1 MKKFLALV
9 LAVLMALSCISFAGA
24 DVADVEPGGDKQ
36 DQNQNQE
43 LPDGSN
49 QTTCVTDPTKAH
61 TPGTWTTVLEP
72 TCTAVGKKTSTCTV
86 CGAKIEDVIPMVEH
100 TPKTATPVDFAAPS
114 CTEAG
119 YKKYDECA
127 VCGLKNYSVTIPA
140 LGHELVRD
148 AAKDVNATC
157 TTAGSVA
164 YKCSRK
170 DCTYTETAT
179 VAALGHFWFKTV
191 FEYTNAEMKTIKYVD
206 AKPVVVSI
214 DEDEINWQNGN
225 DPDTYFVAPTCT
237 TEGKSGKAAFC
248 ALCGTYYNGE
258 DPKFM
263 DGAVIPKKTHNTAWI
278 NNYVYGYDPDTNTCL
293 GSIYTEVEGGAPIIG
308 AIDIPANDVPGYG
321 LIHYEYQPET
331 CEEDG
336 FVKLTCAACGWTKTI
351 TVPHPGHDY
360 RVLNIKYVDNENN
373 VRYVGLG
380 MLPGYPE
387 DDYVGAAAY
396 VVNAADYAADLLVDM
411 YDLTEEQYAFIIKVF
426 KYFWQQNY
434 VNQRLM
440 KDCTEAPIVQLVCA
454 NDIECEA
461 RRIDAAGWSCDEHDF
476 NVVLGYRQKKATD
489 LQEYE
494 YVPFSYENQE
504 GDIEVWGKRYD
515 EKLDQW
521 IYLSECTDYTVLLGC
536 EHCFQKTEEVVK
548 GDGHD
553 DYLETVAVL
562 EKETCSKTGL
572 KAVRCTE
579 CGYTEVV
586 TVLPH
591 KSVADP
597 AKDKVIKNAT
607 CTEDG
612 TMQHTCALCGEL
624 FTTVIPSAGHNWQYK
639 VLKVANCDQEGLE
652 DIVCTVCGV
661 HKAGYPKVIA
671 QRHVVDR
678 VMSAVNIDYEVTRDG
693 FLLYNIVD
701 CTKDAKL
708 TYYCKN
714 CKLVVI
720 EHKAAAAHNWVYNG
734 QTELP
739 ANPYDKAD
747 NATCLH
753 NFTYHYYCTE
763 CLQTKDETVAEKCE
777 HVWDRDAANSY
788 IEPTVTM
795 TKCGEVGEA
804 YYLCAHCHEY
814 YKAASLPFDHDW
826 ATTWDAE
833 KNQWTYT
840 CKRCGVVKTA
850 VLEAPK
856 YDVDLSGVTFGV
868 KTTGK
873 GKIVLQNDTAATWI
887 LSTKYAYVRWTFK
900 DGAGE
905 DWVFDDVREI
915 DENGYFNANGIKA
928 PAGASLYQF
937 LVIITD
943 DADADSKILN
953 QINRYGY
960 IAK

>member
-24 DVADVEPGGDKQ
+24 DVEPGGDKQ
-36 DQNQNQE
+36 DQNQTQE
-43 LPDGSN
+43 LPNGND

-61 TPGTWTTVLEP
+61 TPGEWTVVLQP
-72 TCTAVGKKTSTCTV
+72 TCTKVGKKTSTCTV
-86 CGAKIEDVIPMVEH
+86 CGAKIEDVIPMVAH
-100 TPKTATPVDFAAPS
+100 TPKTAKPVDYVAPS

-119 YKKYDECA
+119 YEEYDECT
-127 VCGLKNYSVTIPA
+127 VCGQKNYRKVLPA

-148 AAKDVNATC
+148 TAKDVNATC

-179 VAALGHFWFKTV
+179 VAALGHFWFKTE
-191 FEYTNAEMKTIKYVD
+191 FEYTNAETKTIKYVD
-206 AKPVVVSI
+206 AKPVVIAI
-214 DEDEINWQNGN
+214 DTDSINWQMDKDN
-225 DPDTYFVAPTCT
+225 PDTYYVAPTCT
-237 TEGKSGKAAFC
+237 TEGKSGKAAYC

-263 DGAVIPKKTHNTAWI
+263 DGAVIPKLTHSTEWI
-278 NNYVYGYDPDTNTCL
+278 NKYVEGYDDEENTCVA
-293 GSIYTEVEGGAPIIG
+293 GAYRVEGKLVEG
-308 AIDIPANDVPGYG
+308 AIDIPAAGGYG
-321 LIHYEYQPET
+321 VIHYEYQPET
-331 CEEDG
+331 CEKNG

-351 TVPHPGHDY
+351 DIVAPGHDY
-360 RVLNIKYVDNENN
+360 KVLNVQYVDNENN
-373 VRYVGLG
+373 VRNVKLG
-380 MLPGYPE
+380 VREGITFGGDPISQVPFIVNVA
-387 DDYVGAAAY
+387 DAAAE
-396 VVNAADYAADLLVDM
+396 NLLDIGA
-411 YDLTEEQYAFIIKVF
+411 LTEEQYAFVIKVF

-440 KDCTEAPIVQLVCA
+440 KDCTEAPIVQLVCV
-454 NDIECEA
+454 NFGLDCES

-494 YVPFSYENQE
+494 YDEDGE
-504 GDIEVWGKRYD
+504 RYD
-515 EKLDQW
+515 ETLGMW
-521 IYLSECTDYTVLLGC
+521 ISKADCTDYTVLLGC
-536 EHCFQKTEEVVK
+536 EHCFQKTEQVVK

-591 KSVADP
+591 KPVADP

-639 VLKVANCDQEGLE
+639 VLKVADCDHEGLE
-652 DIVCTVCGV
+652 DVVCSVCGV
-661 HKAGYPKVIA
+661 HKAGFPKVIA

-678 VMSAVNIDYEVTRDG
+678 VMSAVNIKYEVTEDG
-693 FLLYNIVD
+693 FLLYDIVD

-720 EHKAAAAHNWVYNG
+720 EHKAAAAHNWVYDG
-734 QTELP
+734 KKTELP
-739 ANPYDKAD
+739 SNPYDKAD
-747 NATCLH
+747 NETCLH

-763 CLQTKDETVAEKCE
+763 CLQEKDETVAEKCE
-777 HVWDRDAANSY
+777 HVWDLDAPNSD
-788 IEPTVTM
+788 IEPTATM

-804 YYLCAHCHEY
+804 YYLCAHCGEY
-814 YKAASLPFDHDW
+814 YKAASLPFEHDW
-826 ATTWDAE
+826 TTTWDAK

-840 CKRCGVVKTA
+840 CKRCGVEKTA

-856 YDVDLSGVTFGV
+856 YDVDLTGVNFGV

-905 DWVFDDVREI
+905 DWVFDDVRVI

-928 PAGASLYQF
+928 PAGATLHEF
-937 LVIITD
+937 MVIITD
-943 DADADSKILN
+943 DADADSKMLN
-953 QINRYGY
+953 QINRYGF